1 MDFMEKNNIETL
13 ISIHKIDKQLI
24 HINEK
29 RGSLPNKIEKM
40 NVAINS
46 LIDNISDNESRK
58 VEIEKRKNEING
70 NLSDSNTKI
79 EALNNQMYDVKSNK
93 EYEALLIEID
103 HLKGKLKDEKT
114 EISNFDSELETL
126 INNINSSNK
135 DLEDNK
141 TKLSDFQIKLDD
153 ANSEIINEEKDL
165 ITSKENILKE
175 VSEDLIDLYNEKKEE
190 YGLAFASITRKSCSN
205 CFSSLPPQAFIN
217 VTDRNKLQTC
227 PSCNIFLYIED
238 ENIDLKD

>member
-13 ISIHKIDKQLI
+13 ISLHKIDKQLL

-29 RGSLPNKIEKM
+29 RGTLPNKIEKI
-40 NVAINS
+40 NVTITS
-46 LIDNISDNESRK
+46 IVDNISDNESRK

-79 EALNNQMYDVKSNK
+79 ETLNNQMYDVKSNK
-93 EYEALLIEID
+93 EYEALLVEID
-103 HLKGKLKDEKT
+103 HLKSKLNDEKT

-126 INNINSSNK
+126 VNNIDSSSK

-141 TKLSDFQIKLDD
+141 IKLSDFQMKLDN
-153 ANSEIINEEKDL
+153 ANSEIINEEKGL

-190 YGLAFASITRKSCSN
+190 YGLAFASIT
-205 CFSSLPPQAFIN
+205 
-217 VTDRNKLQTC
+217 
-227 PSCNIFLYIED
+227 
-238 ENIDLKD
+238 